1 MTKGPLD
8 AGGTRARGTLGMEV
22 SALQRCC
29 AKAAILATACAA
41 IILWCISC
49 GGGGSTSLVSVST
62 PGFSLSSTAI
72 PFGNVSVGAAS
83 TPQTATLTN
92 DGNATLAL
100 SSILVQGADASDFT
114 LTNNCGSS
122 LAASAQCTLSAVFTP
137 TALGT
142 RTASVVFTDNA
153 TGSPQSLSLTGTGT
167 APAVSLSATSLS
179 FGNQMVS
186 TTSAA
191 QAVTLTNS
199 GTAAL
204 SITSVTITG
213 TNASDFA
220 QTNTCGSSVA
230 AGANCTISVTFTP
243 AATGSRAASLSITDN
258 AAGSP
263 QTVGLSGTGT
273 TPVVSLSPTS
283 IPFGNQAVGT
293 TSTAQ
298 TVTVTNNGTATLSIT
313 SVAITG
319 ANASAFGQT
328 NNCGSS
334 LAVGANCTISV
345 TFSPMASGSDTASVS
360 ISDSAAGSPQT
371 VGLSGT
377 GTAPIASVSPTSLAF
392 GTEPISLTS
401 SPQSVTLSNTG
412 NATLTITSVTITGT
426 NANDFAENTTCGSS
440 LAAGANC
447 TIAVTFT
454 PSIAGSETATLSIS
468 DNASGSPQTVSL
480 SGTGVH
486 AVVLSWDPSPT
497 SGVVGYYIYRGTTSG
512 GEGTTPLN
520 TSPVAGG
527 CTSTTTCT
535 YTDETVQADQTYWYE
550 VTAVASDDVT
560 QSEDSNQASA
570 NVP

>member
-1 MTKGPLD
+1 
-8 AGGTRARGTLGMEV
+8 
-22 SALQRCC
+22 
-29 AKAAILATACAA
+29 
-41 IILWCISC
+41 
-49 GGGGSTSLVSVST
+49 
-62 PGFSLSSTAI
+62 
-72 PFGNVSVGAAS
+72 
-83 TPQTATLTN
+83 
-92 DGNATLAL
+92 
-100 SSILVQGADASDFT
+100 
-114 LTNNCGSS
+114 
-122 LAASAQCTLSAVFTP
+122 
-137 TALGT
+137 
-142 RTASVVFTDNA
+142 
-153 TGSPQSLSLTGTGT
+153 
-167 APAVSLSATSLS
+167 
-179 FGNQMVS
+179 
-186 TTSAA
+186 
-191 QAVTLTNS
+191 
-199 GTAAL
+199 
-204 SITSVTITG
+204 
-213 TNASDFA
+213 
-220 QTNTCGSSVA
+220 
-230 AGANCTISVTFTP
+230 
-243 AATGSRAASLSITDN
+243 
-258 AAGSP
+258 
-263 QTVGLSGTGT
+263 
-273 TPVVSLSPTS
+273 
-283 IPFGNQAVGT
+283 
-293 TSTAQ
+293 
-298 TVTVTNNGTATLSIT
+298 
-313 SVAITG
+313 
-319 ANASAFGQT
+319 
-328 NNCGSS
+328 
-334 LAVGANCTISV
+334 
-345 TFSPMASGSDTASVS
+345 
-360 ISDSAAGSPQT
+360 